1 MWFTDFSSPGTV
13 GGIPRHG
20 RVDVCCRSTD
30 RLLPVLVVTSRAP
43 PWQHPGW
50 DLVQT
55 VEFVWWQDSRR
66 IWRSVSTMTASVLL
80 AFAASLALVRVEQK
94 FNAEGFEN
102 SSDLQSIWKLGWM
115 PPILLQQPP
124 PPPGLS
130 SQLPLL
136 LCRRALVQPT
146 NWKVERVFII
156 SLKNLS
162 GGWRCSSV

>member
-50 DLVQT
+50 DLVQI
-55 VEFVWWQDSRR
+55 VGFGWWQDSRR

-80 AFAASLALVRVEQK
+80 AFAGSLALVRVEHNINIFK
-94 FNAEGFEN
+94 
-102 SSDLQSIWKLGWM
+102 LQSPDFLIQMQVGC
-115 PPILLQQPP
+115 
-124 PPPGLS
+124 
-130 SQLPLL
+130 LPYYYNN
-136 LCRRALVQPT
+136 RHHHPDYHPNYHYSYVDEPSYSKPT
-146 NWKVERVFII
+146 GR
-156 SLKNLS
+156 
-162 GGWRCSSV
+162 WR

>member
-20 RVDVCCRSTD
+20 WVDVCCRSTD

-43 PWQHPGW
+43 AWQHPGW
-50 DLVQT
+50 DLVQI
-55 VEFVWWQDSRR
+55 VGFGWWQDSRR

-94 FNAEGFEN
+94 KIKVTISWLSYTNA
-102 SSDLQSIWKLGWM
+102 GWM

-156 SLKNLS
+156 SSKNLS